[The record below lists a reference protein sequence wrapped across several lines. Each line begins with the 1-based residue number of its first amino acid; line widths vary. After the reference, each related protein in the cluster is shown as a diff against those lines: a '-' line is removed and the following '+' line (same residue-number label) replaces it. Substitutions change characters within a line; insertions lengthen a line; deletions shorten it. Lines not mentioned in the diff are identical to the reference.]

1 MVVTEKLSCPCG
13 LVFNDPRYLAA
24 HATRCDGSPVTIN
37 HEADTA
43 PVTPTPVTPTPVAPW
58 TGSACVECGESIDP
72 SKLDTYTEG
81 EEAQLVCRSC
91 DISSTPSSTP
101 VVHATPKEPEP
112 AERMFFSDYGK
123 DKIREIAMVYP
134 DPVLLMGPTGCG
146 KSAGVR
152 YVANQMQ
159 SNYRGINAHPAM
171 DISQLIGMYRPAN
184 RDGNVVV
191 EWEHGVLTEAVEKG
205 MTFFFEEAT
214 RMSPEA
220 AGRLFGI
227 LDTNDRYYNLMERGG
242 ADIKVHDN
250 FWLVATAN
258 PTGNGYHTQALD
270 PALRSRFA
278 AIFNITEP
286 MADEKAILADMLQ
299 GQPSEYQTKMWRF
312 ILDSRRAPE
321 SSINTRDM
329 VLACRLIN
337 KGFTPMRAIEL
348 AILEKYPG
356 QDEGLRQQAYNHFE
370 AGSA

>member
-1 MVVTEKLSCPCG
+1 MVVTEKLTCPCG

-24 HATRCDGSPVTIN
+24 HAIRCDGSPVTIN
-37 HEADTA
+37 QEADTA
-43 PVTPTPVTPTPVAPW
+43 PVTPTPVVPTQFVPMAPAPAP
-58 TGSACVECGESIDP
+58 TID
-72 SKLDTYTEG
+72 T
-81 EEAQLVCRSC
+81 
-91 DISSTPSSTP
+91 STAYFT
-101 VVHATPKEPEP
+101 
-112 AERMFFSDYGK
+112 DYGK
-123 DKIREIAMVYP
+123 QLIRELAMLKPYP
-134 DPVLLMGPTGCG
+134 VMLMGATGCG
-146 KSAGVR
+146 KSYAVR
-152 YVANQMQ
+152 HVANQAQ
-159 SNYRGINAHPAM
+159 SIYSAINAHPAM

-184 RDGNVVV
+184 EDGNVVV

-227 LDTNDRYYNLMERGG
+227 LDTTNRYYNLMERGG
-242 ADIKVHDN
+242 ADIKVHDD

-278 AIFNITEP
+278 AIIEVTEP
-286 MADEKAILADMLQ
+286 IADEKAILADMLP
-299 GQPSEYQTKMWRF
+299 GFTEYQTKMWRF
-312 ILDSRRAPE
+312 ILDSRRSPE

-329 VLACRLIN
+329 VLACKLIN

-348 AILEKYPG
+348 SILPKYPG
-356 QDEGLRQQAYNHFE
+356 QSEGLKQQAFNHFE

>member
-1 MVVTEKLSCPCG
+1 MVVTDKLTCPCG
-13 LVFNDPRYLAA
+13 LVFNDPNYLAI
-24 HATRCDGSPVTIN
+24 HTKSCTGSSTTIN
-37 HEADTA
+37 QEAVPTA
-43 PVTPTPVTPTPVAPW
+43 PVTPTPLAPW

-81 EEAQLVCRSC
+81 EEAQIVCRSC
-91 DISSTPSSTP
+91 DIASPIEQLTPTQFVP
-101 VVHATPKEPEP
+101 MAP
-112 AERMFFSDYGK
+112 APAPDTDTSMAYFTDYGK
-123 DKIREIAMVYP
+123 DFLHELAKIYP
-134 DPVLLMGPTGCG
+134 DPVMVMGETGCG
-146 KSAGVR
+146 KSYAVR
-152 YVANQMQ
+152 YVANQKQ
-159 SNYRGINAHPAM
+159 SIYRSINAHPAM

-184 RDGNVVV
+184 QDGHVVV

-227 LDTNDRYYNLMERGG
+227 LDTTDRYYNLMERGG
-242 ADIKVHDN
+242 DDIKVHDD

-278 AIFNITEP
+278 AIFEIKEP
-286 MADEKAILADMLQ
+286 IADEKAILANMLP
-299 GQPSEYQTKMWRF
+299 GHSSYQSKMYRF
-312 ILDSRRAPE
+312 ILDSRSSHE

-329 VLACRLIN
+329 VLACKLIN

-348 AILEKYPG
+348 AILPKYPG
-356 QDEGLRQQAYNHFE
+356 QSEGLKQQAFNHFE